1 MQYAFGRGRKYRTQ
15 PKFDARDPRAIAIC
29 DGCGFLVQHS
39 HLRMKKEYR
48 GGSVPVPTGLMVC
61 ASCDDVPQPYF
72 RRLLLRP
79 DPVPVRNPRPDY
91 NPTNY
96 ILDEDGT
103 QIIAGENYDSV
114 TSLQIGTGQKL
125 LTIDAGV
132 AVQIPS
138 QAVLTYNVGNFMVGQ
153 VENYVPETG
162 ALAVSVTSA
171 TGSGTYAAWTVALS
185 QLFIQE

>member
-1 MQYAFGRGRKYRTQ
+1 
-15 PKFDARDPRAIAIC
+15 
-29 DGCGFLVQHS
+29 
-39 HLRMKKEYR
+39 MKKEYR

-103 QIIAGENYDSV
+103 QIIAGENYDST
-114 TSLQIGTGQKL
+114 TSLQIGVGQKL

-138 QAVLTYNVGNFMVGQ
+138 SVTITYNASNVMEGT

-162 ALAVSVTSA
+162 EFAVNVTA
-171 TGSGTYAAWTVALS
+171 FNGSGTYDNWTVALF
-185 QLFIQE
+185 QLFIQD